1 MINTYREFA
10 MTLMNQKV
18 PSDMYT
24 TQILQKIRSKGCVFI
39 VQVKSSILGK
49 K

>member
-24 TQILQKIRSKGCVFI
+24 TQILQKMREPSK
-39 VQVKSSILGK
+39 
-49 K
+49 